1 MEMKAALT
9 IPEFCQRYSVGRSF
23 TYDEIKA
30 GKLKIRKAGKK
41 TLILTSDADN
51 WLNAL
56 PESKVNA

>member
-56 PESKVNA
+56 PESKVSA